1 MTHTRD
7 FPLEIKSFDDG
18 AGVFEGYASV
28 FGVLDSYGE
37 KVAPGAFVDSL
48 ARHRRDGTAPIMLW
62 HHNPGDVIGVWTD
75 IAEDGKGLRV
85 VGRLLKGVRRADEAL
100 ILLREK
106 AVRGLSIGY
115 REEAVDESD
124 KSARILKKVAL
135 FEVSIVSIPANPRA
149 RIDGVKSDPLAALA
163 ARLRGGDAPGI
174 GEFEGVLRDAGFP
187 KSMAVR
193 IASRGYANAIR
204 SESDGARAEQDGAA
218 FIAALARGLRA

>member
-85 VGRLLKGVRRADEAL
+85 VGRLLKGVRRADESCCARKRCADCRSA
-100 ILLREK
+100 IAKRRSTK
-106 AVRGLSIGY
+106 ATSR
-115 REEAVDESD
+115 
-124 KSARILKKVAL
+124 
-135 FEVSIVSIPANPRA
+135 RA
-149 RIDGVKSDPLAALA
+149 S
-163 ARLRGGDAPGI
+163 
-174 GEFEGVLRDAGFP
+174 
-187 KSMAVR
+187 
-193 IASRGYANAIR
+193 
-204 SESDGARAEQDGAA
+204 
-218 FIAALARGLRA
+218 